1 MNLNTLI
8 FVTSPASKSV
18 TLSSTANELLAFPVS
33 SWLALPTP
41 PSKLPTNS
49 APKSSLSTSGNLMNM
64 RLQSVTQMRSSDYW
78 QQRWSEKG
86 SIFRQSWP
94 DDQMRW
100 LELRFIAKILKQLP
114 LSLGVT
120 EFGCGPF
127 TFSEDQEILR
137 LIHESDV
144 IYCGIDSS
152 LAAIDRAKHV
162 YGPDAIF
169 YHGDLADPAF
179 AGSFNQ
185 NVILL
190 SRRFLQNLTR
200 EERKLILPI
209 CLQFKHGILIE
220 CCRSGFTTMNLIRG
234 FSGLPRLEP
243 PEFNNY
249 LTDEEE
255 ALIRQRA
262 GVEVDH
268 FASLYYLLTRGVRQP
283 KEFNTQYHFRASSL
297 SRDFP
302 TDVCFGPL
310 KGFWW

>member
-1 MNLNTLI
+1 
-8 FVTSPASKSV
+8 
-18 TLSSTANELLAFPVS
+18 
-33 SWLALPTP
+33 
-41 PSKLPTNS
+41 
-49 APKSSLSTSGNLMNM
+49 MNM
-64 RLQSVTQMRSSDYW
+64 RPQSVTQMRSSDYW

-127 TFSEDQEILR
+127 TLSEDQEILR
-137 LIHESDV
+137 LLSEGT
-144 IYCGIDSS
+144 YCGVDSS
-152 LAAIDRAKHV
+152 EAAIDRAKHIRA
-162 YGPDAIF
+162 DALF

-179 AGSFNQ
+179 TGNFNPAA
-185 NVILL
+185 ILIC
-190 SRRFLQNLTR
+190 RRFLQNLTYDER
-200 EERKLILPI
+200 EHILP
-209 CLQFKHGILIE
+209 LVLKFRHGIIIE
-220 CCRSGFTTMNLIRG
+220 CCRSGLDTLNQLRVL
-234 FSGLPRLEP
+234 SHLPELCE
-243 PEFNNY
+243 PEFNDY
-249 LTDEEE
+249 LSELEESF
-255 ALIRQRA
+255 IVGKK
-262 GVEVDH
+262 GVQVDH
-268 FASLYYLLTRGVRQP
+268 FASLYYLLTRGAHQP